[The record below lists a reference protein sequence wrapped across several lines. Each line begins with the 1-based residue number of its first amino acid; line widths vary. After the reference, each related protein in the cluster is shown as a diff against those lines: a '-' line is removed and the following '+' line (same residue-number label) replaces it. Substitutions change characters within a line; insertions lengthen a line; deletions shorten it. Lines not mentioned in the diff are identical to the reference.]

1 MEISLLI
8 GSLILLVI
16 TGFHAWFSYRLL
28 QEVRH
33 ESGLYRMAIERQLRL
48 ATLPHVY
55 CDIQANEDSPGI
67 HLGVYNIGN
76 TPAYDLHVDIIGAY
90 TVEGMDI
97 PTFMRT
103 FVQPRFRKYPL
114 QPDKVGYYGIRSS
127 TRYPLVAYQQRLEL
141 PLKMPASPV
150 DVYALVQ
157 YREVTGA
164 NYHQVYCF
172 SEVNEQGHYR
182 TNLAE
187 PSRAEIIERLHFYD
201 TDDAKISGQEK
212 GLPFALKAFIDL
224 WNHSISVRFTLLEPE
239 GAAPPPS
246 VQEKI

>member
-16 TGFHAWFSYRLL
+16 VGFHAWFSYRLL

-33 ESGLYRMAIERQLRL
+33 ENSLYRGAIERQLRL
-48 ATLPHVY
+48 SSLPHVY
-55 CDIQANEDSPGI
+55 CDIQPLSNGSGI
-67 HLGVYNIGN
+67 HLGIYNIGN
-76 TPAYDLHVDIIGAY
+76 TPAYDVHVDVIGAY

-114 QPDKVGYYGIRSS
+114 QPDKVGYYGVRNSA
-127 TRYPLVAYQQRLEL
+127 RYPLLAYQKRLEI
-141 PLKMPASPV
+141 PLKVPATPV
-150 DVYALVQ
+150 DVYALLQ

-172 SEVNEQGHYR
+172 SEVNEQGNYR
-182 TNLAE
+182 ANLAE
-187 PSRAEIIERLHFYD
+187 PGRAEMIERLHFFD

-212 GLPFALKAFIDL
+212 ALPFALKAFIDL

-239 GAAPPPS
+239 GAPAPSPS
-246 VQEKI
+246 IQEI